1 MEFLKNLIFLLKKL
15 FKSVPRAVEEKKAA
29 EKSAEQLKEL
39 ETSKIYMESDDLA
52 WSPSSIIAVDTEAKT
67 VMVRTPQ
74 GYIPE
79 TEEVEIFS
87 YGSSPIKFKTK
98 VLAVRNG
105 YLVLSVPLH
114 IEDAQKRKHYRV
126 NVRNEKIKAN
136 LIVMGRKKFETVP
149 VDISIGGARLE
160 ISGKLSLARDA
171 LVTLCLEL
179 GDDPLLPIHMFVAS
193 STIDANNMTTLRGS
207 FYDVKP
213 EQERTLSKWLLEIQR
228 KNRK

>member
-39 ETSKIYMESDDLA
+39 ETSKIYMESYDLA

-136 LIVMGRKKFETVP
+136 F
-149 VDISIGGARLE
+149 IS
-160 ISGKLSLARDA
+160 
-171 LVTLCLEL
+171 
-179 GDDPLLPIHMFVAS
+179 
-193 STIDANNMTTLRGS
+193 
-207 FYDVKP
+207 
-213 EQERTLSKWLLEIQR
+213 
-228 KNRK
+228 